1 MKDSTPKGNDRDII
15 EGLWIRCM
23 VTAYILIVTEVGK
36 EYDVV
41 RKLKEMKSTVE
52 VAVVYGEYD
61 AFVKFMV
68 DSLKELDA
76 IVTDL
81 RKISGIIRTITLIS
95 S

>member
-1 MKDSTPKGNDRDII
+1 MGNDRDII
-15 EGLWIRCM
+15 EEKGVTCM

-61 AFVKFMV
+61 AFVKFVV
-68 DSLKELDA
+68 DNLKELDA
-76 IVTDL
+76 IVTDI

>member
-1 MKDSTPKGNDRDII
+1 
-15 EGLWIRCM
+15 M

-68 DSLKELDA
+68 GNLKELDA
-76 IVTDL
+76 IVTEI
-81 RKISGIIRTITLIS
+81 RKIPGIIRTITLIS

>member
-1 MKDSTPKGNDRDII
+1 
-15 EGLWIRCM
+15 M

-61 AFVKFMV
+61 AFVKFTV
-68 DSLKELDA
+68 GNLKELDA
-76 IVTDL
+76 IVTEI
-81 RKISGIIRTITLIS
+81 RKIPGIIRTITLIS